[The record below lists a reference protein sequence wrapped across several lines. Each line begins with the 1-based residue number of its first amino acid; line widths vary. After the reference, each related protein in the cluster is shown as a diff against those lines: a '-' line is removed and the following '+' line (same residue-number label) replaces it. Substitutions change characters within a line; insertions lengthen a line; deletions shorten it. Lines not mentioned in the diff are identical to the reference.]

1 MLVTGGLRSRMI
13 KFNCRFSFHICM
25 RYTRTV
31 SHNFYQR
38 LVHPLRVKT
47 DANIPNVV
55 TVINHRLPRSRQV
68 GLDMKQWHPLLRGV
82 QLSFCVFQISDTLSN
97 TTKLSQ
103 LHSLH
108 LLCSAGLVLTL
119 LATTPERFF
128 FPPLLQGLLRIYA
141 PRIHIEIYTNRMHS
155 TEDSTY
161 SPCKGC
167 QGLCSPFK
175 YHLYLH
181 M

>member
-1 MLVTGGLRSRMI
+1 MI
-13 KFNCRFSFHICM
+13 KFNWHFSLHICM

-68 GLDMKQWHPLLRGV
+68 GLDVKQWHPLLRGV

-128 FPPLLQGLLRIYA
+128 STATSRFA
-141 PRIHIEIYTNRMHS
+141 PH
-155 TEDSTY
+155 
-161 SPCKGC
+161 
-167 QGLCSPFK
+167 LCSQDTYRNIHKQNASHGRF
-175 YHLYLH
+175 HL
-181 M
+181 